1 VRQSLFQTPLDVTP
15 EHFRRLGHDLVDEI
29 ADFLDALPH
38 RKVTAGASP
47 STIRAAI
54 GGGTLPQSG
63 TDPGELLR
71 QATRLLVA
79 YSLFN
84 GHPRF
89 FGYITSSASP
99 TGALADLLAAAI
111 NPNVGGWT
119 LSPAATEI
127 ELQAI
132 RWTAELLGFPTT
144 CGGLFVSG
152 GNMAN
157 FVGFVAARRA
167 KTPWDVRTL
176 GLHNGPQQLTVYAS
190 RETHTWVQK
199 AVDLFGLGLNA
210 LRWIPVDSRQR
221 MDTEALER
229 EISRDQDQGHCP
241 VLVVGTA
248 GTVSTGAIDPLPEI
262 AAICEAHNV
271 WFHVDGAYGAPAA
284 ALPEAPTDLKALAGA
299 DSVAVDPHKWLY
311 APMEA
316 GCILVR
322 NRQHLVDAFS
332 FHPEYYHFADIEG
345 EVPQNFYEMGF
356 QNSRGFR
363 ALKVWLGLRQ
373 AGRDGHAQMI
383 REDIAL
389 AKLLFDRA
397 AATPEL
403 EALTQE
409 LSITTFRYVP
419 PDLLLEGTAG
429 ESYLNDLNAA
439 ILDRMQ
445 AEGEAFVSNAVIDGR
460 FVLRACIVNFRTTQ
474 TDIEALP
481 GIVVR
486 VGREVDSGLRAQRA
500 VALPAR

>member
-47 STIRAAI
+47 TAIRAAL
-54 GGGTLPQSG
+54 GGGSLPQTG
-63 TDPGELLR
+63 TEPGELLQ
-71 QATRLLVA
+71 QATRLLLQ

-99 TGALADLLAAAI
+99 TGALADLLAASI

-127 ELQAI
+127 ESQAI
-132 RWTAELLGFPTT
+132 RWTAELLGFPAN

-157 FVGFVAARRA
+157 FVGFIAARRA
-167 KTPWDVRTL
+167 KAPWDVRTL
-176 GLHNGPQQLTVYAS
+176 GLHNGKQQLTVYAS

-210 LRWIPVDSRQR
+210 LRWIPVDSQQR

-229 EISRDQDQGHCP
+229 EIARDRDQGHCP
-241 VLVVGTA
+241 ILVVGTA

-262 AAICEAHNV
+262 GAICKANNL
-271 WFHVDGAYGAPAA
+271 WFHVDGAYGAPVA
-284 ALPEAPTDLKALAGA
+284 ALPEAPADLKALAGA

-316 GCILVR
+316 GCVLVR
-322 NRQHLVDAFS
+322 NPQHLVDAFS
-332 FHPEYYHFADIEG
+332 FHPEYYHFAEIEG
-345 EVPQNFYEMGF
+345 EVPPNYYEMGF

-397 AATPEL
+397 AVTPEL
-403 EALTQE
+403 EAFTHN

-419 PDLLLEGTAG
+419 PELPLEGASR
-429 ESYLNDLNAA
+429 ESYLNELNAA
-439 ILDRMQ
+439 ILNRLQ

-460 FVLRACIVNFRTTQ
+460 FVLRACVVNFRTTEG
-474 TDIEALP
+474 DIEALP
-481 GIVVR
+481 EIVIR
-486 VGREVDSGLRAQRA
+486 VGRAVDASMRHQSTAA
-500 VALPAR
+500 V

>member
-1 VRQSLFQTPLDVTP
+1 V
-15 EHFRRLGHDLVDEI
+15 
-29 ADFLDALPH
+29 
-38 RKVTAGASP
+38 
-47 STIRAAI
+47 
-54 GGGTLPQSG
+54 
-63 TDPGELLR
+63 LL
-71 QATRLLVA
+71 Q

-99 TGALADLLAAAI
+99 TGALADLLAASI
-111 NPNVGGWT
+111 NPNVGAGS

-127 ELQAI
+127 ESQAI
-132 RWTAELLGFPTT
+132 RWTAELLGFPSN

-157 FVGFVAARRA
+157 FVGFIAARRA
-167 KTPWDVRTL
+167 KTPWDVRTI
-176 GLHNGPQQLTVYAS
+176 GLHDGKQQLTVYAS

-199 AVDLFGLGLNA
+199 AVDLFGHGLNS
-210 LRWIPVDSRQR
+210 LRWIPVDSHQR

-229 EISRDQDQGHCP
+229 EIARDRDKGHCP
-241 VLVVGTA
+241 ILVVGTA
-248 GTVSTGAIDPLPEI
+248 GTVSTGAIDPLPDI
-262 AAICEAHNV
+262 GVICKANNL
-271 WFHVDGAYGAPAA
+271 WFHVDGAYGAPVA
-284 ALPEAPTDLKALAGA
+284 ALPEAPADLKALAGA

-316 GCILVR
+316 GCALVR
-322 NRQHLVDAFS
+322 NPQHLVDAFS
-332 FHPEYYHFADIEG
+332 FHPEYFHFAEIDG
-345 EVPQNFYEMGF
+345 EVPRNYYEMGF

-403 EALTQE
+403 EAFTHN

-419 PDLLLEGTAG
+419 PELPLEGASR
-429 ESYLNDLNAA
+429 EAYLNELNAA
-439 ILDRMQ
+439 ILNRLQ

-460 FVLRACIVNFRTTQ
+460 FVLRACVVNFRTTEG
-474 TDIEALP
+474 DIEALP
-481 GIVVR
+481 EITIR
-486 VGREVDSGLRAQRA
+486 VGRAVDASMRNQHTAI
-500 VALPAR
+500 V